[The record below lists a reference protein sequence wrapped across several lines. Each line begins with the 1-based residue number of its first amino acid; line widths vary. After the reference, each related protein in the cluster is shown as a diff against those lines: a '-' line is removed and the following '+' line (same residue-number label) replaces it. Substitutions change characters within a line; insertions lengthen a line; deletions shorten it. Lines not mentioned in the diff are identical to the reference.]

1 MTSPAHDVPNMMQFG
16 DKTHRLQNK
25 DESRQEAV
33 GFNCLP
39 TDYWLTEKAVS
50 QYVSVLR
57 EWKSVHHLT
66 TVSRPSGTARSLET
80 GLSALACHT
89 NDNSSTAN
97 SKKRV

>member
-1 MTSPAHDVPNMMQFG
+1 MFSTSGKPLAG
-16 DKTHRLQNK
+16 DLP
-25 DESRQEAV
+25 V
-33 GFNCLP
+33 NCLR
-39 TDYWLTEKAVS
+39 TTCCLLTVS

-89 NDNSSTAN
+89 NDNSSPAN